1 MVPLH
6 CTDTIA
12 LLCSASVCFPQFSF
26 WVLYA
31 ILLLGASH
39 NFASGCFPQFFFWV
53 LPTILLGF
61 GQKAGAASAGSTIP
75 RLPSRKTAK
84 PAFPPLRQ
92 SPSLSSP
99 FFLAIVFP
107 LFPLVCSSSPH
118 AARSQDF
125 CLCKSAKTHT
135 ACVTGWGTVQNQPSL
150 QLISTLSSFCP
161 FTKNPLFI
169 IIIIMIVY
177 SDGNLGGNLLL

>member
-1 MVPLH
+1 MVHEWYHWTALH
-6 CTDTIA
+6 CYNSIA
-12 LLCSASVCFPQFSF
+12 VLSF
-26 WVLYA
+26 
-31 ILLLGASH
+31 
-39 NFASGCFPQFFFWV
+39 CV
-53 LPTILLGF
+53 LPTILLLCASHTILMPGS
-61 GQKAGAASAGSTIP
+61 GQKAGAASAVSTIP
-75 RLPSRKTAK
+75 GLPSRKTAK
-84 PAFPPLRQ
+84 PAFPPLQQ

-135 ACVTGWGTVQNQPSL
+135 EWRKVQNHHSL
-150 QLISTLSSFCP
+150 QLVSTLSSFCP
-161 FTKNPLFI
+161 FTKNPLLSLQHSRCVFSSYLIFKTI
-169 IIIIMIVY
+169 IIIIIIIIY

>member
-1 MVPLH
+1 MNGTTALH
-6 CTDTIA
+6 WYNSIDVFCFCVLTAILLLGA
-12 LLCSASVCFPQFSF
+12 LRNSTSVCFPQFRF
-26 WVLYA
+26 WVLPA

-39 NFASGCFPQFFFWV
+39 NSAWFWTKGRCSQCCEHDPKTSVAENCKTCFSSLQ
-53 LPTILLGF
+53 
-61 GQKAGAASAGSTIP
+61 
-75 RLPSRKTAK
+75 
-84 PAFPPLRQ
+84 Q

-135 ACVTGWGTVQNQPSL
+135 ACVTGWGKVQNQPSL

-161 FTKNPLFI
+161 FTKNPLLSLQGVFYHCI
-169 IIIIMIVY
+169 QY
-177 SDGNLGGNLLL
+177 SRL

>member
-1 MVPLH
+1 MYNIH
-6 CTDTIA
+6 CTWWIYIWYMNGTTTPHWYNSIA
-12 LLCSASVCFPQFSF
+12 VFCFC
-26 WVLYA
+26 VLTA

-39 NFASGCFPQFFFWV
+39 NPTSCASHNSAWFWTKGRCSQCCEHDPRTSVAENCKTCFSSLQ
-53 LPTILLGF
+53 
-61 GQKAGAASAGSTIP
+61 
-75 RLPSRKTAK
+75 
-84 PAFPPLRQ
+84 Q

-135 ACVTGWGTVQNQPSL
+135 GWGKVQNQPSIH
-150 QLISTLSSFCP
+150 LISTLSSFCP